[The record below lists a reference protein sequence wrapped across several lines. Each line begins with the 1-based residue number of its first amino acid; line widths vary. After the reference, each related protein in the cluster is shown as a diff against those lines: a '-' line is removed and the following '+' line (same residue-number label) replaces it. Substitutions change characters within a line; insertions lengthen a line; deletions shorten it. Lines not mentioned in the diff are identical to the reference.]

1 MAESTTM
8 RRTVIGVDAA
18 ALAPR
23 RTGVGN
29 YIANLLKGLL
39 DIAGGARFVLYA
51 NAPIAIA
58 DLPGVEVRI
67 ASPNGRRGVHW
78 QNTQLGPALVA
89 DPPTLF
95 WGGNGFLPVIRPRRM
110 RTVVTVHD
118 LVYRFAGDTLPA
130 VSRLSRRF
138 FQPYAV
144 SAADRVV
151 AVSAA
156 TADDM
161 ARAYGRGA
169 DAIIHPIVNSGYG
182 PVAAAEVERVRA
194 RHSLPADYLLTLGT
208 LEPRKNLIALVRAM
222 ALLADRGVASP
233 PLVIAGGR
241 GWLDGDLTRA
251 IEAGEAAG
259 VVRRLGF
266 VDDADMP
273 GLYAGARFFLLA
285 SLYEGFGMPI
295 LEAQLCGVRIL
306 ASDIASLREASGGH
320 GVFFAPAAEA
330 IARCLTAV
338 LADPASV
345 PQRPLDT
352 IDNDPTAAARRM
364 WSVMQTL
371 L

>member
-1 MAESTTM
+1 MTEPGVGG
-8 RRTVIGVDAA
+8 RTVIAVDAA

-29 YIANLLKGLL
+29 YIANLLKGLV
-39 DIAGGARFVLYA
+39 DVAEGTHFILYA
-51 NAPIAIA
+51 NAPIAVA

-67 ASPNGRRGVHW
+67 AVPHGRRGVHW

-95 WGGNGFLPVIRPRRM
+95 WGGNGFLPVVRPRRM
-110 RTVVTVHD
+110 RTVVTIHD
-118 LVYRFAGDTLPA
+118 LVYRFAGGTLPA
-130 VSRLSRRF
+130 VSRLSRRY

-161 ARAYGRGA
+161 ARSYGRDA
-169 DAIIHPIVNSGYG
+169 DAIVHPVVNGNYG
-182 PVAAAEVERVRA
+182 SVAAAEVARVGA
-194 RHSLPADYLLTLGT
+194 RHGLPADYLLTLGT

-222 ALLADRGVASP
+222 SLLANRGFALP

-241 GWLDGDLTRA
+241 GWLDGELTRA
-251 IEAGEAAG
+251 IEAAEATG

-266 VDDADMP
+266 VEDADMP
-273 GLYAGARFFLLA
+273 GLYAGAQFFLLA

-306 ASDIASLREASGGH
+306 ASDIASLREASGGY
-320 GVFFAPAAEA
+320 GVFFAPDAEA

-338 LADPASV
+338 LTDPASV
-345 PQRPLDT
+345 PRRPLDT
-352 IDNDPTAAARRM
+352 IDNDPKAAARRM